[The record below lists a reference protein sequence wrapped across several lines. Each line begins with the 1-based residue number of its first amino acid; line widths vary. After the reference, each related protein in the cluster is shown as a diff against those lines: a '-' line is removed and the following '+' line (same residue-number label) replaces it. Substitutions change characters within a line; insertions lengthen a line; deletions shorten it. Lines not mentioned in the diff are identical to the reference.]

1 MKSANRIL
9 FACLGLAGSV
19 LAADLAHAQVA
30 LNGTGSSAGRQYA
43 SLTPTS
49 LSLCDAAPT
58 PIYYRDTNNPPNKTE
73 WQCNRGGV
81 PTVYRYSATAS
92 ADGYLKQPNGATATA
107 SYLLTTHASC
117 PAPAAVVVGGRNV
130 LQSICTA
137 ANPFQNLVVN
147 FGASDVKAASFA
159 ITANGTTLVNPP
171 AGHLTANPIVAVPF
185 SIVLGGNVRAKG
197 GAANITSLPLSV
209 LRQILSG
216 DVETFGGDWQT
227 LGYDTTT
234 ANKVITVC
242 QRTPGSGTL
251 AALQQTVMQVPQ
263 FSGINPTAS
272 ATNIFNASSSNVKTC
287 VENNPNS
294 IGYIDAD
301 TVPNLLNGA
310 YQVGIGG
317 LYPSNAAY
325 GVGIAKTKDVRC
337 GGYVYWADWNIVTR
351 NGGVE
356 VAPVSAVAGTNAA
369 IAAFQA
375 AAIANNPLPDYW
387 AGANDT
393 FVFKPEDK
401 GPHSFLTSN
410 GNGVNSQTVCQ

>member
-1 MKSANRIL
+1 MTSANKIIL
-9 FACLGLAGSV
+9 ACIGLAGSV
-19 LAADLAHAQVA
+19 LTADLAQAVDV
-30 LNGTGSSAGRQYA
+30 NGTGSSAGRQYA
-43 SLTPTS
+43 ALTPTS
-49 LSLCDAAPT
+49 LTLCDAAPT

-73 WQCNRGGV
+73 WQCNKGGV
-81 PTVYRYSATAS
+81 PHVYRYSATAS
-92 ADGYLKQPNGATATA
+92 ADGFTKQPSGATATA

-117 PAPAAVVVGGRNV
+117 PAPAAAVVNGRNV

-137 ANPFQNLVVN
+137 ANPFQSLVVHY
-147 FGASDVKAASFA
+147 GASDVKASSFA
-159 ITANGTTLVNPP
+159 ISANGTTIGNPP

-185 SIVLGGNVRAKG
+185 SIVVGGNVKAKNG
-197 GAANITSLPLSV
+197 VDPLTSIPLSL

-216 DVETFGGDWQT
+216 DVEAFGGDWQT
-227 LGYDTTT
+227 IGYNTTT

-251 AALQQTVMQVPQ
+251 ATLQQTVMQVPQ
-263 FSGINPTAS
+263 FPGINPTAS
-272 ATNIFNASSSNVKTC
+272 PTNIFNPSSSNVKSC

-301 TVPNLLNGA
+301 TVPNLLLGA
-310 YQVGIGG
+310 YQVGVGG

-325 GVGIAKTKDVRC
+325 GAGIARTKDVRC

-375 AAIANNPLPDYW
+375 AAIANNPLPDFW

-393 FVFKPEDK
+393 FVFKSEDK
-401 GPHSFLTSN
+401 GPHSFLSSN
-410 GNGVNSQTVCQ
+410 GNGINSSAVCQ